1 MRIFVVAYSGVIN
14 KKCMSMNI
22 TLKMNIDIG
31 TATDTN
37 MDMDTNMDIDTNI
50 EIYRHTLKS
59 TLKSA
64 Y

>member
-1 MRIFVVAYSGVIN
+1 LRIFVVAHSGVIN
-14 KKCMSMNI
+14 QKCMSMNI

-31 TATDTN
+31 TDTDTN
-37 MDMDTNMDIDTNI
+37 MDMDTNI
-50 EIYRHTLKS
+50 EIKRHTVKS